1 MPKIQQCKKCGDTFS
16 SVNATA
22 YCTACETMKTIVQD
36 FLTPFVPKE
45 TNKPTHKTKEKY
57 GK

>member
-1 MPKIQQCKKCGDTFS
+1 MSRTIKCKKCGDTFTTLNLTS
-16 SVNATA
+16 
-22 YCTACETMKTIVQD
+22 YCEVCTTMKTIVQD

-45 TNKPTHKTKEKY
+45 TNKPTHKPKEKY